1 MGVVTAS
8 VGIIVP
14 AAHADDYPSWN
25 DVQQAK
31 RNVANQQAMVDKI
44 MGLIT
49 DLQNQVSAAQIEAAK
64 AAEGY
69 LEAKRRLSDATDHAN
84 ALQHEASAAQKTAD
98 TSKLRAGLL
107 ASHLVRA
114 GGQDPTVELLLKGGD
129 SSGADGLLYQLGTMS
144 KLTQQSKEIYDQAI
158 TDKNAAQSLTDQA
171 KAAEQVRAD
180 LAGKAEDALN
190 AANAAQQAAQQ
201 ALTAQQQ
208 KSTQLIAQLATL
220 KSVSEQ
226 KAQAYAAGQLKAKQE
241 AEARARAAEAKK
253 RAEEAAKHH
262 HPKPPSSGGG
272 SSSGGS
278 GGSGGGS
285 SSGGVGAPSGSKVS
299 TAIAYAKRQLGEPY
313 VLGGAGPNVW
323 DCSGLTMM
331 AYGSAGVYIGGH
343 GVIYQYDTM
352 QSEGR
357 LVPYSQRLP
366 GDLLFW
372 YSGGVMYHTAIYLG
386 DGMMIAA
393 PTEGDVVKIQPV
405 WGYGGDL
412 MSVVGRPTG

>member
-8 VGIIVP
+8 IGIVVP
-14 AAHADDYPSWN
+14 PAHADDYPSWN

-49 DLQNQVSAAQIEAAK
+49 GLQNQVSAAQIEAAK
-64 AAEGY
+64 AAETY
-69 LEAKRRLSDATDHAN
+69 LEAKRQASDAADRAA
-84 ALQHEASAAQKTAD
+84 ALQKEATAAQKTAD

-114 GGQDPTVELLLKGGD
+114 GGQDPTVSLLLKGGD
-129 SSGADGLLYQLGTMS
+129 ASGADGLLYQLGTMS

-158 TDKNAAQSLTDQA
+158 ADKNTAQSLTDQA
-171 KAAEQVRAD
+171 KAAEKVRAR
-180 LAGKAEDALN
+180 LANKAEEALD

-201 ALTAQQQ
+201 ALSAQQK
-208 KSTQLIAQLATL
+208 KSTQLVAQLATL
-220 KSVSEQ
+220 KSISSD
-226 KAQAYAAGQLKAKQE
+226 KAHAYAAGRLKAQQE
-241 AEARARAAEAKK
+241 AAEAAREK
-253 RAEEAAKHH
+253 AAKPA
-262 HPKPPSSGGG
+262 PKPPSHSGGSSGGGGG
-272 SSSGGS
+272 SSSGG
-278 GGSGGGS
+278 GGGGGS
-285 SSGGVGAPSGSKVS
+285 VGAPSASKVAG
-299 TAIAYAKRQLGEPY
+299 AIAYAKAQLGEPY
-313 VLGGAGPNVW
+313 VLGGAGPSVW
-323 DCSGLTMM
+323 DCSGLTMK
-331 AYGSAGVYIGGH
+331 AYNSVGVYIGGH
-343 GVIYQYDTM
+343 GVIYQYDVM
-352 QSEGR
+352 RSEGR
-357 LVPYSQRLP
+357 LLPYSQRRA

-372 YSGGVMYHTAIYLG
+372 YSGGVMYHVAIYLG

>member
-8 VGIIVP
+8 IGIVVP

-44 MGLIT
+44 LGLING
-49 DLQNQVSAAQIEAAK
+49 LQSQVDAARIEAAK
-64 AAEGY
+64 DAEIY
-69 LEAKRRLSDATDHAN
+69 LEAKQQLSDATERAHS
-84 ALQHEASAAQKTAD
+84 LQKQATAAQKTAD

-129 SSGADGLLYQLGTMS
+129 ASGADGLLYQLGTMS
-144 KLTQQSKEIYDQAI
+144 KLTQQSKEIYDRAI
-158 TDKNAAQSLTDQA
+158 SDKNAAQSLTDQA
-171 KAAEQVRAD
+171 KAAEKVRTE
-180 LAGKAEDALN
+180 LAGKAQDALN

-201 ALTAQQQ
+201 ALTVQQQ

-226 KAQAYAAGQLKAKQE
+226 KANAFAAGQLKAKQE
-241 AEARARAAEAKK
+241 AEAAAARK
-253 RAEEAAKHH
+253 RLAEEQAAKHR
-262 HPKPPSSGGG
+262 PPASSGGG
-272 SSSGGS
+272 GGSSGG
-278 GGSGGGS
+278 
-285 SSGGVGAPSGSKVS
+285 GAPSGSKVAG
-299 TAIAYAKRQLGEPY
+299 AIAFAEAQLGDPY
-313 VLGGAGPNVW
+313 VMDGAGPNVW

-331 AYGSAGVYIGGH
+331 AYASVGVDIGGH

-352 QSEGR
+352 QAEGR
-357 LVPYSQRLP
+357 LVSYSQRQP
-366 GDLLFW
+366 GDLLYW

-386 DGMMIAA
+386 NDMMIAA

-412 MSVVGRPTG
+412 MNVVGRPTG